1 MQPACLPRSSSE
13 PTSNVSSC
21 PSGGAISGTK
31 PTVDA
36 VVAQPLPAYWY
47 YLLAGGGALLLL
59 VTVTVMMILCSRRY
73 HWAPEKS
80 TSSSSSSTSS
90 HHHSVMYH
98 SCQQPYQPGL
108 ESYYYQSPNP
118 SCNSNQNCL
127 YPGTSS
133 SLEPTLVITL
143 EKNDHYGSRCWKD
156 WTRTWKNW
164 SNREPKNCDCP
175 FKRIC
180 SVISTV
186 ERRDASQQRC
196 FSPSGPWWIEL
207 NDQ

>member
-47 YLLAGGGALLLL
+47 YVLAGGGALLLL
-59 VTVTVMMILCSRRY
+59 VSVTAMMMLCSRRY
-73 HWAPEKS
+73 HWTPEK
-80 TSSSSSSTSS
+80 SSSSSSSG

-98 SCQQPYQPGL
+98 SCQQPYHPGP
-108 ESYYYQSPNP
+108 ESYYYHSQNP
-118 SCNSNQNCL
+118 SCNSNH
-127 YPGTSS
+127 TSS

-143 EKNDHYGSRCWKD
+143 EKNDSYGSRC
-156 WTRTWKNW
+156 
-164 SNREPKNCDCP
+164 
-175 FKRIC
+175 
-180 SVISTV
+180 
-186 ERRDASQQRC
+186 
-196 FSPSGPWWIEL
+196 
-207 NDQ
+207 